1 MTKKDLY
8 ELNSKFSNLDIDSFK
23 ELVSFSENKNEKL
36 IDSDK
41 ESDQFYEDSFEP
53 FIHHPLAPHLP
64 VPLSNQ
70 AHQNN
75 TEQLLKN

>member
-53 FIHHPLAPHLP
+53 FY
-64 VPLSNQ
+64 SSSSSS
-70 AHQNN
+70 
-75 TEQLLKN
+75 TSSSSSK